1 MVSAHSFR
9 VWSDNSLCFRLDE
22 MVMKRIRFL
31 VTNGHTDIMKLDD
44 PVQHS
49 IRRRAIRIARRL
61 KAETRRRLHPF
72 ASDNPLTQLS
82 LAALDVGIPA

>member
-31 VTNGHTDIMKLDD
+31 VTNGHTDIMKLYD
-44 PVQHS
+44 PVQFPHQCAKQVLWISMRSDS
-49 IRRRAIRIARRL
+49 IRYADERFVSR
-61 KAETRRRLHPF
+61 
-72 ASDNPLTQLS
+72 
-82 LAALDVGIPA
+82 GG